1 MINCPIS
8 TGIVDPAFLQMIRTP
23 RCGVKDVDRHSAHG
37 VREKRWVAYY
47 DKDSSFYRKRVLT
60 YKITKYSRHLTM
72 GEVDETAA
80 QAFQVSIISS
90 SSFALSILLSCLF
103 VFWELGDFV
112 VVVVVV
118 VVVYFVFT
126 LRCFIW
132 KCLSGFRNTFSV
144 HSKPIS
150 SIYSA
155 FFLSI
160 CN

>member
-8 TGIVDPAFLQMIRTP
+8 TGIVDPAFLQMIRTA
-23 RCGVKDVDRHSAHG
+23 RCGVKDVDRHSALG
-37 VREKRWVAYY
+37 VRQKRWASHWPIY
-47 DKDSSFYRKRVLT
+47 DRFYRKRTFT
-60 YKITKYSRHLTM
+60 YRISKYSQRLTM
-72 GEVDETAA
+72 GEVDEVTDR
-80 QAFQVSIISS
+80 AFQVSIISS
-90 SSFALSILLSCLF
+90 SSFALSIHLSCLF
-103 VFWELGDFV
+103 VFLELGDFV
-112 VVVVVV
+112 VVAS
-118 VVVYFVFT
+118 FVFT